1 MRQNFTADWAF
12 GIRGAIESI
21 VRTNYPQD
29 LRSWPLLQS
38 FNFEAYALPENYVLL
53 ILKDKLSGV
62 PAGPGICSAF
72 PYEGLPVLPPK
83 VSDIELWQF
92 YLRSKFALR
101 EEDAPFLVPVRD
113 SGKGDASKDY
123 ELFSAEEQLFWNRQL
138 SYVVSR
144 YYTHIKAMTKQP
156 PVQPANIT
164 YNVSGTGA
172 RVNVNSTDSSVNVIS
187 TEILKVFDQA
197 RGLVSQI
204 PDPNARQEIGRALEE
219 MQQAHGS
226 RSFLQKYQAFVTSAA
241 NHMTLL
247 APIIPAI
254 TGLLS

>member
-1 MRQNFTADWAF
+1 MREHFTADWAF

-21 VRTNYPQD
+21 VRTNFPQD

-38 FNFEAYALPENYVLL
+38 FDFEAYALPENYVLL

-72 PYEGLPVLPPK
+72 PHAGLPVLPPK

-92 YLRSKFALR
+92 HLRSKFSLR
-101 EEDAPFLVPVRD
+101 EEDAPFLVPVKD
-113 SGKGDASKDY
+113 SGKSDASKDY
-123 ELFSAEEQLFWNRQL
+123 ELFSTEEQLFWNRQL
-138 SYVVSR
+138 SYIVSR
-144 YYTHIKAMTKQP
+144 YKAHIQAMTKQP
-156 PVQPANIT
+156 PVQPTNIT
-164 YNVSGTGA
+164 YNLSGTGA

-187 TEILKVFDQA
+187 AEVLKVFAQV
-197 RGLVSQI
+197 REVVSQI
-204 PDPNARQEIGRALEE
+204 PDPNARQEIGRAVDE
-219 MQQAHGS
+219 MEQAHGS
-226 RSFLQKYQAFVTSAA
+226 SNFLQKYQAFVTSAA

-254 TGLLS
+254 TGLLT